1 MMNLRRV
8 NVFVIVLIM
17 FLIPFMGFAQSAEAV
32 PEVGVVGE
40 AEGVKTSTSLDDIR
54 LEKEANKLKEE
65 QQREAAR
72 KCDAER
78 IAELERELEAQK
90 EQGGVSGTTNNAVT
104 CGSTAVTDQPGRG
117 DKTNGELIGD
127 IFSGVAPNDKTLE
140 AAGEM
145 LSPLLGGL
153 QVYIS
158 YVILII
164 IGFQMFLIT
173 IDLIFMGFP
182 FARTFLLRSFGEV
195 EGQMGGGV
203 VGGAGPMSP
212 MSSMA
217 GGGRYSASS
226 RMARMGPGMATA
238 GGIGGY
244 GANSVST
251 PFGDLSKS
259 RLVSDSAVS
268 AFFESM
274 NSLNAQGQQGVK
286 PKFKSMLPIYIRCH
300 VWFIVLFTV
309 TMVLFTSPVL
319 FQLGLKI
326 GQSLVNMLTS
336 IL

>member
-1 MMNLRRV
+1 MMNLKRV
-8 NVFVIVLIM
+8 IVFVLIM
-17 FLIPFMGFAQSAEAV
+17 FLIPFMGFAQSVEV
-32 PEVGVVGE
+32 VSDVGVIGD

-65 QQREAAR
+65 QQREAER
-72 KCDAER
+72 LRDAER

-90 EQGGVSGTTNNAVT
+90 EQGGVSGTTNNVVT
-104 CGSTAVTDQPGRG
+104 GGSTAVTEQPGRG

-145 LSPLLGGL
+145 LSPLMGGL
-153 QVYIS
+153 QVYLS

-195 EGQMGGGV
+195 EGQMGGA
-203 VGGAGPMSP
+203 GGAGVGP
-212 MSSMA
+212 MSSKSSMA
-217 GGGRYSASS
+217 VGGRFSASS
-226 RMARMGPGMATA
+226 RMSRMGPGMASA
-238 GGIGGY
+238 GGLGGY

-274 NSLNAQGQQGVK
+274 NSLNTQGQQGSK
-286 PKFKSMLPIYIRCH
+286 PKFKSMLPIYIRRH
-300 VWFIVLFTV
+300 AWFIVLFTV

-319 FQLGLKI
+319 FQLGLKV
-326 GQSLVNMLTS
+326 GQALVNMLTS